1 MSFEMLHRGHFAAL
15 AIALSLVITVVFST
29 SALAQ
34 VMLSA
39 DGQVDGETVTLGHL
53 FAGLPADKAATPIAR
68 APEPGGQATVTYQTL
83 YRIAQAHGVDW
94 RPTSRLDRVRLQRP
108 GQTVDADQVTL
119 AVAAEIARQDLL
131 ADPLIQMAPVRDLPV
146 LPLGSTPSLTVDGLS
161 FDRTSGRFTATLRIS
176 ADGAATAPSLAI
188 SGRAFD
194 QVTIPVATRAL
205 AQGHVIREGD
215 LGWTTLR
222 ADRLPRGWVDDPARL
237 LGMQVL
243 QTVRPEVPI
252 RARQVAPPVAISR
265 GATVTL
271 VLNQPPLL
279 LTAKARAL
287 EDGALGEV
295 IRFENSSSGRTV
307 DARIQAPDLAQ
318 VISGSDLAVAARLR
332 GTRP

>member
-1 MSFEMLHRGHFAAL
+1 MSLEMLHRGHFAAL
-15 AIALSLVITVVFST
+15 AIALSLVITVGFST

-68 APEPGGQATVTYQTL
+68 APEPWGQAIVTYQTL
-83 YRIAQAHGVDW
+83 YRIAQTHGVDW

-108 GQTVDADQVTL
+108 GQSVDADHLTL

-131 ADPLIQMAPVRDLPV
+131 ADPLVQMAPVRDLPV
-146 LPLGSTPSLTVDGLS
+146 LPLGASPTLAVDGLS
-161 FDRTSGRFTATLRIS
+161 FDRASGRFTATLRIN
-176 ADGAATAPSLAI
+176 AEGVAAAPLAI

-205 AQGHVIREGD
+205 PQGHVIADGD

-252 RARQVAPPVAISR
+252 RARQVAPPVVIAR

-307 DARIQAPDLAQ
+307 DARIHAPDLAQ
-318 VISGSDLAVAARLR
+318 VISGSDLAVAARLN
-332 GTRP
+332 GARP